1 MQRPFWFAQALADDP
16 TVLPPLIGQTRAD
29 VCIVGGGYTGLW
41 TAIRIKQQ
49 APQLDVV
56 LLEADTCGAGASGRN
71 GGCMLSWATKL
82 LTLERLFGEAEA
94 KRLVR
99 ASENAI
105 ADIEAFTRKHAIDCD
120 LRRDGVLFT
129 ATNAAQLGNTDD
141 AIAAL
146 ARRGLNSYTTLPRD
160 EVARRAGSR
169 QHLGGVFSPHGATV
183 QPGKLVRGLRR
194 VALEMGVRIHEQ
206 SAMTALDEGEVP
218 CVRTAAGEV
227 RAGKV
232 VLALNAWMASA
243 FPQFK
248 RSIVVV
254 SSDMVITEPRPERLT
269 TIGLTSGVA
278 VLDSRTFVY
287 YYHGTSDGRIM
298 LGKGGNTFAYDARML
313 PVFDQPSPYLRPLTD
328 ALARFFPEFAD
339 VPVAAS
345 WNGPSDRS
353 ATGLPFFGR
362 LGRHPAVFYG
372 LGYSGNGVAPSFL
385 GGQILSS
392 LALGEDNAWT
402 RSGLTHGPR
411 GRFPPEPLRY
421 VGSLL
426 VRNAIRRKEL
436 AQDRDRT
443 PWFFDRALARLAD
456 AAGKADHPGAGARP
470 DGAHSSSRTRN

>member
-1 MQRPFWFAQALADDP
+1 MAAMQRPFWFARALADDP
-16 TVLPPLIGQTRAD
+16 GVLPPLVGQTSAD

-41 TAIRIKQQ
+41 TALQIKQQ

-56 LLEADTCGAGASGRN
+56 MLEADTCGAGASGRN
-71 GGCMLSWATKL
+71 GGCMLSWATKF
-82 LTLERLFGEAEA
+82 LTLQRLFGESEA
-94 KRLVR
+94 VRLVR
-99 ASENAI
+99 ASEDAI
-105 ADIEAFTRKHAIDCD
+105 GQIEAFTRKHAIDCD

-146 ARRGLNSYTTLPRD
+146 ERHGLNTYMTLPK
-160 EVARRAGSR
+160 EEAARLAGSH
-169 QHLGGVFSPHGATV
+169 QHLGGVFSPQGATL

-206 SAMTALDEGEVP
+206 SAMTALEESDP
-218 CVRTAAGEV
+218 PRVRTAAGEV

-254 SSDMVITEPRPERLT
+254 SSDMVITEPRPERLAQT
-269 TIGLTSGVA
+269 GLSSGVA

-287 YYHGTSDGRIM
+287 YYHSTSDGRIM

-313 PVFDQPSPYLRPLTD
+313 PIFDRPSPYLRPLTE
-328 ALARFFPEFAD
+328 ALTRFFPGFAD

-345 WNGPSDRS
+345 WNGASDRS
-353 ATGLPFFGR
+353 TTGLPFFGR
-362 LGRHPAVFYG
+362 LNRHPAVFYG
-372 LGYSGNGVAPSFL
+372 FGYSGNGVAPSFL

-392 LALGEDNAWT
+392 LALGLDNAWT

-411 GRFPPEPLRY
+411 GRFPPEPFRY

-436 AQDRDRT
+436 AEDRGRS
-443 PWFFDRALARLAD
+443 PWFLDRALSRLAD
-456 AAGKADHPGAGARP
+456 AAGKADHLQQHG
-470 DGAHSSSRTRN
+470 